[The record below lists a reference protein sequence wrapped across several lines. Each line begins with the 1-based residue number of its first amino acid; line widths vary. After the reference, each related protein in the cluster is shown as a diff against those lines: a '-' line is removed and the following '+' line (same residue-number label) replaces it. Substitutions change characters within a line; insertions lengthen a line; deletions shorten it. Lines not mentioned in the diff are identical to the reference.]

1 LSFFAQILS
10 SVSNIDLVLTGI
22 IIEVELISRCHKMFK
37 DILNDWRRLLL
48 LKEERFSLSEI
59 FALSPKDLRELQV
72 SQRLGAPSFMRMD
85 EKRWCQASV

>member
-1 LSFFAQILS
+1 LEKIAPLKRGEILS
-10 SVSNIDLVLTGI
+10 L
-22 IIEVELISRCHKMFK
+22 
-37 DILNDWRRLLL
+37 
-48 LKEERFSLSEI
+48 SLSEI